1 MTHASAGSM
10 SARNYSLTGPEAERA
25 CARGLALAEWYR
37 PPISRVEMK
46 KLVARSNG
54 RAARDAG
61 VWLVLLGVT
70 GVLAHRAWGTW
81 WTLPAFALYGTLY
94 GSASDARW
102 HEFGHRTAF
111 KAQWANSILY
121 QIASFMTLREP
132 VSWRWSHARHH
143 DDTIIVGRD
152 AEIAVQR
159 PTPLWKIAVEFV
171 ALRSAISEARKI
183 AANLVGRLTDDERV
197 YIPESEHRRAI
208 WSGRTMGATWAAV
221 VVWSVAIGSIEPL
234 MFIGLPSLYGR
245 WLLVVYGLT
254 QHAGLAEDVL
264 DHRLNSRTV
273 LMNPV
278 NRFLY
283 LNMNF
288 HTEHHMFPTVPYH
301 ALPQLH
307 AAVAYDLPPA
317 YNGLLDAYREI
328 IPTLRRQAKDPMYY
342 VGRALPQR
350 SYEASS

>member
-1 MTHASAGSM
+1 MTRACSSSL
-10 SARNYSLTGPEAERA
+10 SARDYSLTGPEAERA
-25 CARGLALAEWYR
+25 RVRGLASAQWYK

-54 RAARDAG
+54 RAARDAV
-61 VWLVLLGVT
+61 VWLALLVAT
-70 GVLAHRAWGTW
+70 GVLAYRSWGTW
-81 WTLPAFALYGTLY
+81 WALPAFAAYGTLY

-111 KAQWANSILY
+111 KTQWANSILY

-183 AANLVGRLTDDERV
+183 AANMVGRLTDDEHV

-208 WSGRTMGATWAAV
+208 WSGRTMGATLAAV
-221 VVWSVAIGSIEPL
+221 VVWSVAIGSIKPL

-288 HTEHHMFPTVPYH
+288 HTEHHMFPAVPYH

-307 AAVAYDLPPA
+307 TAIASDLPPA
-317 YNGLLDAYREI
+317 YKGLREAYREI
-328 IPTLRRQAKDPMYY
+328 ILALRRQAKDPTYH
-342 VGRALPQR
+342 VARSLPQR
-350 SYEASS
+350 VHEVTS